1 MFMGR
6 LNKQKYSWFDCLNV
20 CLMLGLIFIM
30 LYPLYYMAIISIS
43 NGGAVSRG
51 EVGFFPVD
59 ITWKAY
65 EIIFSDAPIVR
76 AYANTLLYTSVGV
89 AINLVL
95 TALCAYPL
103 SRKQFYG
110 REIFALLIVFTM
122 FFDGGMIPR
131 YLVVNQLGLLDSIWA
146 IVLPPAINVFY
157 MVMMR
162 TFFQAIP
169 DALHE
174 SAYMDGANDW
184 LVFRKIV
191 IPLSGPLMATMT
203 LFYAVWHWNSFF
215 SALIYLN
222 ESSRYPIQ
230 MILRNIVI
238 QGDMSAQSTEMSGVM
253 GTLVVDQNIKY
264 AVVIITILPILLL
277 YPFLQKY
284 FVKGSMIGSLK
295 E

>member
-1 MFMGR
+1 MKVSGSRR
-6 LNKQKYSWFDCLNV
+6 LSLFDYVNV
-20 CLMLGLIFIM
+20 LIMLGVVFIM

-43 NGGAVSRG
+43 NGGAVARG
-51 EVGFFPVD
+51 EVGFFPIEV
-59 ITWKAY
+59 TWKAY

-76 AYANTLLYTSVGV
+76 AYSNTLLYTVVGV
-89 AINLVL
+89 AINLIL
-95 TALCAYPL
+95 TSLCAYPL
-103 SRKQFYG
+103 SRKDFYG
-110 REIFALLIVFTM
+110 RHIFALLIVFTM

-131 YLVVNQLGLLDSIWA
+131 YLVVNQLGLLNSIWA

-174 SAYMDGANDW
+174 SAYMDGAND
-184 LVFRKIV
+184 LKVFWKVV
-191 IPLSGPLMATMT
+191 IPLSAPLMATMI
-203 LFYAVWHWNSFF
+203 LFYAVSHWNSFF

-222 ESSRYPIQ
+222 ERSKYPIQ
-230 MILRNIVI
+230 MILRSIVI
-238 QGDMSAQSTEMSGVM
+238 QGEVSAQSTEASGVM

-264 AVVIITILPILLL
+264 AVVIIAILPILLL

-284 FVKGSMIGSLK
+284 FVKGSMVGSLK
-295 E
+295 G